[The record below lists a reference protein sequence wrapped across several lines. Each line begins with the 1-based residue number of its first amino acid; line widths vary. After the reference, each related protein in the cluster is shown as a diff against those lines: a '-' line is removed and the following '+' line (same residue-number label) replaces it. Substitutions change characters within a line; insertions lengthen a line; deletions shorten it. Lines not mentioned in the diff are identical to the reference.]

1 MNFKNKFASKFTAD
15 FNSHSASELAKKFR
29 SGKESPSEYLVDLFA
44 NMEKL
49 NPELNALTSF
59 QKEYA
64 FEKAKQLESMKPTEE
79 QYLFGVPIVIKENI
93 QKLNFPLECASKIL
107 KGYKGQY
114 NATVVELLE
123 NAGAIFVATANMD
136 EFAMGSAN
144 EHSNH
149 GVVKNPHDTT
159 RVSGGS
165 SGGSAVACAVGFSPV
180 TLGSDT
186 GGSVRQPAGF
196 CGIYGIKPTYG
207 RVSRYGLVA
216 FGSSLDQISP
226 FARNTTDLDLMMKIM
241 GQEDIK
247 DSTSFKGKYESK
259 LDSVPLKGKKIGV
272 LRSILKEGVDEN
284 VMKEFSLL
292 EENLKKRGVIFI
304 DVEIPALEHT
314 LSVYYLIACAEAS
327 TNLSRFDGIR
337 YGYRAKNTDDLF
349 DLYCKSRSE
358 GFGKEVKRR
367 IMLGTFSLSAGFY
380 DAFYGKAQAVRELM
394 SHQFDEVFKKVD
406 YIYLPTSPAS
416 AFHFGINAFDPIK
429 EYLYDVFTIPANL
442 IGVPAISV
450 PAIVPQGELPV
461 GLQFMGQRGMDAELI
476 GFVASLEK
484 ENLIETTSIV

>member
-1 MNFKNKFASKFTAD
+1 MTFKNKFASEYTA
-15 FNSHSASELAKKFR
+15 NHNAHTASELANNFK
-29 SGKESPSEYLVDLFA
+29 SGKKSPTEYLIDLFA
-44 NMEKL
+44 NIEKL
-49 NPELNALTSF
+49 NPELNALTSL
-59 QKEYA
+59 QKDYA
-64 FEKAKQLESMKPTEE
+64 FEKARTLESIKPTEE
-79 QYLFGVPIVIKENI
+79 QHLFGVPIVIKENI

-114 NATVVELLE
+114 NATVVESLE
-123 NAGAIFVATANMD
+123 NAGAILIATANMD

-144 EHSNH
+144 EHSAH

-165 SGGSAVACAVGFSPV
+165 SGGSAVACAAGFSSV

-226 FARNTTDLDLMMKIM
+226 FARNVKDLDLMMKMI
-241 GQEDIK
+241 GHEDVR
-247 DSTSFKGKYESK
+247 DSTCLKGRYESQ
-259 LDSVPLKGKKIGV
+259 LENVSLKGKKIGV
-272 LRSILKEGVDEN
+272 LRSILKEGVDDN
-284 VMKEFSLL
+284 VMAEFSTL
-292 EENLKKRGVIFI
+292 EESLKERGVAFI
-304 DVEIPALEHT
+304 DIEIPTLEHT

-337 YGYRAKNTDDLF
+337 FGHRAHNTDDLF

-394 SHQFDEVFKKVD
+394 SREFDEIFQKVD

-450 PAIVPQGELPV
+450 PAIVTGGSLPV
-461 GLQFMGQRGMDAELI
+461 GLQFMGQRGKDAELI
-476 GFVASLEK
+476 GFAAALEK
-484 ENLIETTSIV
+484 ENLVGTTSLV